1 MDLTIVLVGLL
12 IGVGIPIRNKIIR
25 EYRSKKKRNMK

>member
-12 IGVGIPIRNKIIR
+12 IGVGVPLRNKMIR
-25 EYRSKKKRNMK
+25 EYRKKKHSCNE